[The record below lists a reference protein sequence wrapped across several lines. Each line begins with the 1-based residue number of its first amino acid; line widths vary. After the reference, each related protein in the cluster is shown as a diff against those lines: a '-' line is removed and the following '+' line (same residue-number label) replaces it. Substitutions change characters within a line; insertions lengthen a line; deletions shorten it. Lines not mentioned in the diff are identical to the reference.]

1 MPFKKRFLGN
11 IQTNGNKYQTVKMS
25 QLPTVSF
32 LEIFSQWEF
41 TMSGVRASNGN
52 GTSFWSE
59 EKEFNTEVKR
69 KPIVFVLLCD
79 SLIMDSYN
87 CFVV

>member
-1 MPFKKRFLGN
+1 MGIYYVR
-11 IQTNGNKYQTVKMS
+11 
-25 QLPTVSF
+25 
-32 LEIFSQWEF
+32 
-41 TMSGVRASNGN
+41 VRASNGN

-79 SLIMDSYN
+79 SLIMDSYD